1 MVEEL
6 RDEIIEDG
14 EGLEYVETSKP
25 RQLLNVVKGLAPWK
39 RLTLALLIFFNVALC
54 GCMLLVMAGRVFPPF

>member
-6 RDEIIEDG
+6 RDEIVEDSD
-14 EGLEYVETSKP
+14 ELEYVEPNRS
-25 RQLLNVVKGLAPWK
+25 RQLLNVVKGLAPWQ